1 MQITMKREEIN
12 QLKHDVYTLWYHA
25 KDKKKKDTYKK
36 MLQLI
41 DSTIE
46 LESSMKSIKQIFS
59 GLL

>member
-1 MQITMKREEIN
+1 MKREEIN
-12 QLKHDVYTLWYHA
+12 KLKHDVYTLWYHA

-41 DSTIE
+41 DYAIE

>member
-1 MQITMKREEIN
+1 MNKDQINK
-12 QLKHDVYTLWYHA
+12 LKHDVYTLWYHA

-41 DSTIE
+41 DYTIE
-46 LESSMKSIKQIFS
+46 LETSMKSIKQIFS